1 MTELKL
7 HSFVI
12 LVKDIGVSK
21 RFYQGILSQE
31 VEMDFGKNIGFKS
44 GLALWEKGYAQ
55 NIIFGSNVSSSDD
68 NRNLEVYFETD
79 NLPEIYDKVTENK
92 VEVIHDI
99 REQPWGQRV
108 FRIFDPDGF
117 IIEIA
122 ESMMDVVRR
131 LIGDG
136 ISKEAVSEKTMM
148 PQEAIEAILKS

>member
-21 RFYQGILSQE
+21 RFYQEILSQE
-31 VEMDFGKNIGFKS
+31 VEMDFGKNVGFKS
-44 GLALWEKGYAQ
+44 GLALWDKEYAQ
-55 NIIFGSNVSSSDD
+55 NIIFGSKVSSIDD

-79 NLPEIYDKVTENK
+79 NLPEIYDKVKENK

-131 LIGDG
+131 LIGEG
-136 ISKEAVSEKTMM
+136 LSKEAVSEKTMM
-148 PQEAIEAILKS
+148 PKEAIDAILMG

>member
-21 RFYQGILSQE
+21 RFYQEILSQE
-31 VEMDFGKNIGFKS
+31 VEMDFGKNVGFKS
-44 GLALWEKGYAQ
+44 GLALWDKKYAK
-55 NIIFGSNVSSSDD
+55 NIIFGSKVSSSDD

-79 NLPEIYDKVTENK
+79 NLPEIYDKVKENK

-131 LIGDG
+131 LIGEG
-136 ISKEAVSEKTMM
+136 VSKEAVSEKTMM
-148 PQEAIEAILKS
+148 PKEAIDAILMD